1 MMNDKK
7 RILILLL
14 ILDKIQEDNENAR
27 KLEESVMA
35 ICKEEGISLEQVFY
49 ILFFDAHPL
58 ACEFMSRFS
67 VCSYM

>member
-27 KLEESVMA
+27 KLEESEL
-35 ICKEEGISLEQVFY
+35 EET
-49 ILFFDAHPL
+49 
-58 ACEFMSRFS
+58 
-67 VCSYM
+67 

>member
-27 KLEESVMA
+27 KLEESVAA